1 MSTPEY
7 PPVKPRKPRYAV
19 TVKRVVELAP
29 RMRRV
34 TFTGEALSAFAW
46 SGPAAH
52 LKLIFSP
59 PAGTDAA
66 PVLRTYTPR
75 RFDPQGLELDVDLVL
90 HGEGPAAR
98 WAEQAAPG
106 QWLEVAGPGR
116 GYAVDA
122 AAGAYLLVGDETA
135 IPALATILADLPAR
149 MPVEVFVEV
158 AEAGQSS
165 ALDSPHPGA
174 RIHWLLRDAHAT
186 VPGTLLEAAV
196 RAATL
201 ADTAR
206 VYVGCEAAALR
217 RIRRY
222 LLQERQLPATQV
234 TTRGYWKLGET
245 DHPDRDFG
253 EDA

>member
-1 MSTPEY
+1 MSIFGFL
-7 PPVKPRKPRYAV
+7 PVKPRKPRYRV
-19 TVKRVVELAP
+19 TVKRVVDLAP

-34 TFTGEALSAFAW
+34 TFTGEALSAFIW

-52 LKLIFSP
+52 IKLVFAP
-59 PAGTDAA
+59 QAGADQK

-75 RFDPQGLELDVDLVL
+75 RFDPQTLELDVDLVL
-90 HGEGPAAR
+90 HGEGPASR

-116 GYAVDA
+116 GYAVDPG
-122 AAGAYLLVGDETA
+122 AGAYLLAGDETA
-135 IPALATILADLPAR
+135 IPALATILADLPEQ
-149 MPVEVFVEV
+149 MPVQVFVEV
-158 AEAGQSS
+158 SELGQSA
-165 ALDSPHPGA
+165 ALDSTHPGA
-174 RIHWLLRDAHAT
+174 RIHWLVRDAHGAA
-186 VPGTLLEAAV
+186 PGTLLEAAV
-196 RAATL
+196 RGCML
-201 ADTAR
+201 AETTR

-217 RIRRY
+217 RMRRY
-222 LLQERQLPATQV
+222 LLLERQLPATQV

>member
-1 MSTPEY
+1 M
-7 PPVKPRKPRYAV
+7 AQ
-19 TVKRVVELAP
+19 RVGNA
-29 RMRRV
+29 R
-34 TFTGEALSAFAW
+34 
-46 SGPAAH
+46 
-52 LKLIFSP
+52 
-59 PAGTDAA
+59 
-66 PVLRTYTPR
+66 
-75 RFDPQGLELDVDLVL
+75 QDL
-90 HGEGPAAR
+90 
-98 WAEQAAPG
+98 
-106 QWLEVAGPGR
+106 PGR
-116 GYAVDA
+116 LLRGVAQGHAVHA
-122 AAGAYLLVGDETA
+122 LV
-135 IPALATILADLPAR
+135 
-149 MPVEVFVEV
+149 VEV